1 MRLLLPGL
9 LLAAFASAAT
19 AAPEVTFYKDVL
31 PVLQD
36 HCQGCH
42 RPGEAAPMSLLTY
55 DSTRPWAKAMK
66 ANVLTGKM
74 PPWFADPHYGHF
86 SNDRR
91 LSKVD
96 IDTLVAWADTGAQ
109 AGDPKDAPAPK
120 QFVEGWR
127 IPKPDVVFQMPSA
140 FDVPASGTIDYQYVV
155 IPTGFTDDKWVQ
167 MAEARPGSP
176 KLVHHIIAFIR
187 EPGSKWLSE
196 AKPGVPFV
204 PREVAREENK
214 SGKKDKKDD
223 GFTGDFL
230 AGYAPGT
237 VPNIM
242 KPGEAKLIKA
252 GSDIVLQLHY
262 TANGTAGS
270 DRSRVGIVF
279 AASKPEQRVVT
290 LASANEKF
298 AIPPGDANYEVD
310 STMTLYR
317 DATLIS
323 MLPHMH
329 FRGKSFEYRA
339 IYPDGRK
346 ETLLV
351 VPHYNFNWQ
360 LSYDLAKP
368 KLLPKG
374 TVIECTA
381 HYDNSVNNPFN
392 PDPTKEVKYGE
403 QTWEEM
409 MFGFFDVA
417 VPPDT
422 TVMDLV
428 APPKTETA
436 RR

>member
-1 MRLLLPGL
+1 MRFLLSGL

-55 DSTRPWAKAMK
+55 ESARPWAKAMK

-74 PPWFADPHYGHF
+74 PPWFADPHYGQF

-91 LSKVD
+91 LSKAD
-96 IDTLVAWADTGAQ
+96 IDTLVSWADTGAE

-120 QFVEGWR
+120 TFVEGWR

-155 IPTGFTDDKWVQ
+155 IPTGFTEDKWVQ
-167 MAEARPGSP
+167 MAEAR
-176 KLVHHIIAFIR
+176 
-187 EPGSKWLSE
+187 PGSKWLSE

-204 PREVAREENK
+204 PREEKKEENK
-214 SGKKDKKDD
+214 SGKKNKKDD
-223 GFTGDFL
+223 GGGFGGDFL

-270 DRSRVGIVF
+270 DRSRVGIIF
-279 AASKPEQRVVT
+279 ATSKPEQRVVT

-298 AIPPGDANYEVD
+298 AIPPGDANYQVD

-317 DATLIS
+317 DAPLIS
-323 MLPHMH
+323 MLPH
-329 FRGKSFEYRA
+329 
-339 IYPDGRK
+339 
-346 ETLLV
+346 
-351 VPHYNFNWQ
+351 
-360 LSYDLAKP
+360 
-368 KLLPKG
+368 
-374 TVIECTA
+374 
-381 HYDNSVNNPFN
+381 
-392 PDPTKEVKYGE
+392 
-403 QTWEEM
+403 
-409 MFGFFDVA
+409 
-417 VPPDT
+417 
-422 TVMDLV
+422 
-428 APPKTETA
+428 
-436 RR
+436 